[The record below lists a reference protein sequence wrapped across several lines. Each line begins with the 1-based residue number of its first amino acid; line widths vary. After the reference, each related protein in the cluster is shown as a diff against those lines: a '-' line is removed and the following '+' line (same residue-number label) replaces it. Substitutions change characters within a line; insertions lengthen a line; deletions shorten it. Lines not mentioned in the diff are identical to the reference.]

1 MFKIVKKHRF
11 SEKVFLFEIE
21 APLIAKSRKAGNFV
35 IVRVDEK
42 GERMPLTIA
51 DADVTKGTITLV
63 VQEVGLSSIKL
74 CNLNE
79 GDCVADVVGP
89 LGNPTHI
96 EKFGTV
102 ICAGGGVGVAPM
114 LPIIRA
120 LKTAGNRVLS
130 VIAGRNKDLIILED
144 EVRASSDELII
155 MTDDGSYGEKGV
167 VTVGI
172 EKFIKQEG
180 HVDKAF
186 AIGPPIM
193 MKFCCLLTQKYGIP
207 TDVSLNTIM
216 VDGTGMCGACRLTIG
231 GKTKFVCI
239 DGPEFDGALVD
250 WDEMFKRMGTF
261 KRAEQEEL
269 EHFEEHVTAAST
281 TASPGPSK
289 GGEHGASV
297 DNDKKDYEVK
307 KENNLA
313 GAEGKNDAE
322 YTAADKNNAGVSI
335 DELTSRDAQWR
346 KDLRAAVKPKERTA
360 IERVKMPELDPAY
373 RATTRTEEVNIG
385 LTPEMAMTEAKRC
398 LDCAKPSCVEGC
410 PVNINIPSFVKNIE
424 RGDFLSAAKVLKQT
438 SALPA
443 VCGRVC
449 PQEKQCESR
458 CIHLKMNEPA
468 VAIGYLERF
477 AADYERESG
486 NISIPEI
493 APANG
498 MKIAVVGSGPSG
510 LSFAGDMVKRGYE
523 VYVFEALHD
532 IGGVLKYGIPEFRLP
547 NRIVD
552 VEIDNLRKMG
562 VHFET
567 DCIVGKTISIEQL
580 EADGFKGIFVG
591 SGAGL
596 PNFMDIPGENLIN
609 IMSSNEYLTRVNLM
623 DAANPTTDTPMN
635 FGKRVMVVGGGNTA
649 MDSCRTAKRLGAEV
663 TIVYRRSEA
672 EMPARLEEVK
682 HAREEGIEFLT
693 LHNPIEYIGD
703 ENGAVRQAVLEVM
716 RLGEPDAS
724 GRRRPE
730 PTGETKTID
739 VDQVIV
745 AIGVSPNPL
754 VPKSV
759 DGLELGRKNT
769 IVVDD
774 TMRSSRPDLFAGG
787 DIVRGGATVILAM
800 GDGRRAA
807 ENMDKQL
814 RGE

>member
-1 MFKIVKKHRF
+1 MNRIVKKKQF
-11 SEKVFLFEIE
+11 SEKVFLFEVE

-35 IVRVDEK
+35 IVRIGDK

-51 DADVTKGTITLV
+51 DADIDKGTITLV
-63 VQEVGLSSIKL
+63 VQKVGLSSTRL
-74 CNLNE
+74 CELNE
-79 GDCVADVVGP
+79 GDYVTDVVGP

-96 EKFGTV
+96 ENFGTV
-102 ICAGGGVGVAPM
+102 VCAGGGVGAAPM

-120 LKTAGNRVLS
+120 LKAAGNRVLS
-130 VIAGRNKDLIILED
+130 VIAGRSKDLVILED
-144 EVRASSDELII
+144 EVRSSSDETII

-172 EKFIKQEG
+172 EKFIKQEK
-180 HVDKAF
+180 VDKVF
-186 AIGPPIM
+186 AIGPAIM

-261 KRAEQEEL
+261 KKEEL
-269 EHFEEHVTAAST
+269 REMEDYIAHHELSDEKSEVVENHSYEEIKSAEIGDVE
-281 TASPGPSK
+281 PI
-289 GGEHGASV
+289 
-297 DNDKKDYEVK
+297 EVLTDR
-307 KENNLA
+307 N
-313 GAEGKNDAE
+313 AE
-322 YTAADKNNAGVSI
+322 
-335 DELTSRDAQWR
+335 WR
-346 KDLRAAVKPKERTA
+346 KVLRSSMKPKERTA
-360 IERVKMPELDPAY
+360 IERVVMPELDAEY
-373 RATTRTEEVNIG
+373 RSHTRLEEVNTG
-385 LTPEMAMTEAKRC
+385 LTAKLAMTEAKRC
-398 LDCAKPSCVEGC
+398 LDCANPSCVEGC
-410 PVNINIPSFVKNIE
+410 PVNINIPSFIKNIE
-424 RGDFLSAAKVLKQT
+424 RGYFLSAAKVLKNT

-449 PQEKQCESR
+449 PQEKQCESK

-486 NISIPEI
+486 NISLPDL

-498 MKIAVVGSGPSG
+498 IKIAVVGSGPSG
-510 LSFAGDMVKRGYE
+510 LSFAGDMAKFGYD
-523 VYVFEALHD
+523 VHVFEALHE

-547 NRIVD
+547 NHIVD
-552 VEIDNLRKMG
+552 VEIDNLKKMG
-562 VHFET
+562 VHFVT
-567 DCIVGKTISIEQL
+567 DCIVGKTITVEQL

-596 PNFMDIPGENLIN
+596 PNFMGIPGENSIN

-623 DAANPTTDTPMN
+623 DAANPSTDTPIN
-635 FGKRVMVVGGGNTA
+635 LGKHVLVVGGGNTA
-649 MDSCRTAKRLGAEV
+649 MDSCRTAKRLGADV
-663 TIVYRRSEA
+663 TLVYRRSEA

-682 HAREEGIEFLT
+682 HAKEEGINFLT
-693 LHNPIEYIGD
+693 LHNPIEYIAD
-703 ENGAVRQAVLEVM
+703 ENGAVAKAVLQVM
-716 RLGEPDAS
+716 ELGEPDAS
-724 GRRRPE
+724 GRRSPVAVE
-730 PTGETKTID
+730 GKTVVMD

-745 AIGVSPNPL
+745 AVGVSPNPL
-754 VPKSV
+754 VPNSIE
-759 DGLELGRKNT
+759 GLELGRKNT
-769 IVVDD
+769 IAVNDE
-774 TMRSSRPDLFAGG
+774 MRSSRSDVFAGG

-807 ENMDKQL
+807 LNMHKSLQQN
-814 RGE
+814 